1 LCRESGS
8 DILEVLNL
16 WIMDRVERSCFRLQR
31 RVFERGFAKWWKIM
45 KEGGVVVVIDSD
57 GVEVIMMKID

>member
-1 LCRESGS
+1 
-8 DILEVLNL
+8 
-16 WIMDRVERSCFRLQR
+16 MDRVERSCFRLQR